1 MKPYE
6 FAQGELTTKLVWN
19 FQGPKPEF
27 LHIFGDVKPNRME
40 PVAKGLKL
48 VRGENGTDDGG
59 FCGFIWNTDLKSD
72 VEVTIGYRD
81 FVSKTEQ
88 KDWQAPRIEAQFDI
102 GGGWNDP
109 ENTNV
114 VLGGLRRQAD
124 KPILFV
130 ANRIRVK
137 DDFDWKHAFRDTTEA
152 SGRLRFVRKG
162 ETAFYLH
169 SKPDANDWDLIYQ
182 GPIGYAPLKGGNFGL
197 RSEIPASTGELVLTD
212 FILKTK

>member
-1 MKPYE
+1 M
-6 FAQGELTTKLVWN
+6 
-19 FQGPKPEF
+19 
-27 LHIFGDVKPNRME
+27 
-40 PVAKGLKL
+40 
-48 VRGENGTDDGG
+48 
-59 FCGFIWNTDLKSD
+59 
-72 VEVTIGYRD
+72 
-81 FVSKTEQ
+81 
-88 KDWQAPRIEAQFDI
+88 
-102 GGGWNDP
+102 
-109 ENTNV
+109 
-114 VLGGLRRQAD
+114 AD